1 MNLEG
6 RLRLSLQV
14 TAGQIVGARI
24 ASERPV
30 FAGRILEG
38 RRPAVALATIA
49 LLFSLCGKAQTV
61 ALAEAIEAAS
71 TKEASTELR
80 CQRQLMVVSEAA
92 REHLWRFA
100 MDLPQCLGLAP
111 QTKTLV
117 ALRKVFD
124 PVAVAGGNRE
134 GWWDVPLNGAREAAW
149 HQLAE
154 DLDALLVECVFGE
167 TPVRWLDRQ
176 DRQALEEWIAAS
188 PTPPAQAF
196 GLAAKRD
203 FGDCRLPWLT
213 IRDAETLW
221 PKIEENSRFAK
232 CPALDGRPAETGAL
246 ARCAEQP
253 QLVSWLGQRGRG
265 PAARLL
271 ARLIELARAPAQIR
285 QLAAGRAEASIVRAF
300 HLPNGGAA
308 AVETARGLLLH
319 SVRLAEGEIASITIV
334 APTEWNFH
342 PEGAW
347 VRGLI
352 GTSAETPAAAR
363 SRAALLAHALD
374 PCVAWEIE
382 VEHA

>member
-6 RLRLSLQV
+6 RLRLSLQMS
-14 TAGQIVGARI
+14 AGRVVSARV

-61 ALAEAIEAAS
+61 ALAEAIEAANGEEVS
-71 TKEASTELR
+71 PEVR

-100 MDLPQCLGLAP
+100 MDLPPCLGLTP
-111 QTKTLV
+111 QTSALV
-117 ALRKVFD
+117 ALRKVFE

-134 GWWDVPLNGAREAAW
+134 GWWDLPLGGAGETAWQALANG
-149 HQLAE
+149 
-154 DLDALLVECVFGE
+154 LDALLAESVFGE
-167 TPVRWLDRQ
+167 SPERWLARQ
-176 DRQALEEWIAAS
+176 NLAEVEDWIAAAS
-188 PTPPAQAF
+188 TPPAEHFAMVR
-196 GLAAKRD
+196 KSD
-203 FGDCRLPWLT
+203 FGDCRLPLLT
-213 IRDAETLW
+213 IRQAQALW
-221 PKIEENSRFAK
+221 PEVEQNATFAK
-232 CPALDGRPAETGAL
+232 QPTLAGQPAETGAL
-246 ARCAEQP
+246 ARRVAEP
-253 QLVSWLGQRGRG
+253 QLAGWLGTHGRG

-271 ARLIELARAPAQIR
+271 ARLIDLARAPAQIR
-285 QLAAGRAEASIVRAF
+285 RLAQGEPDANITRAYPLAGQ
-300 HLPNGGAA
+300 GAA

-319 SVRLAEGEIASITIV
+319 QVRLAGDEIAAIVIV

-347 VRGLI
+347 VQGLV
-352 GTSAETPAAAR
+352 GAAAKTPEEGKK
-363 SRAALLAHALD
+363 RAALLAHALD

-382 VEHA
+382 VRHA